1 MAFLRYLFP
10 EEDRLTKIVKRIGK
24 IADQCGL
31 EVYLVG
37 GVIRDKFLGRPTK
50 DIDIAVVGDAIEFA
64 HKIAYS
70 FRLKRVVEYREF
82 GTASIPY
89 RGINIEVATARSE
102 VYRPD
107 SRKPIVFES
116 DLHGDLARRDFTINT
131 LAMPLNEDRIFT
143 LIDPF
148 GGLRDLN
155 SGLIRT
161 PLDPV
166 TTFSED
172 PLRILRAI
180 RFATQLGFHIER
192 STFNAIREVK
202 ERLSIVSQERIT
214 EELKKIIMSPIK
226 PSKGFILMLQAGLL
240 PLVLP
245 EVDALRGIDQRDGF
259 HHKDVFYHTMQVLDN
274 ISKYTDKFELRFT
287 ALVHD
292 IAKPV
297 TKKFVEGKGW
307 TFHGHNEVAA
317 PIIRNICRRLRLPNK
332 VMEYAVKL
340 TRLHLR
346 PISLAEEGVT
356 DSAVR
361 RLIVEAGED
370 LDDLITLCRAD
381 VTSKNPEKVAEYMGN
396 FDRVVK
402 RVNEVKE
409 KDRLRSFQ
417 SPVRGDEIMQ
427 ICNLQPGPAVGY
439 IKKAIEEAILN
450 GEIPNTYEAAKDFL
464 LANKDRLLSEFQKSS
479 SDKGQPKK
487 PNSI

>member
-10 EEDRLTKIVKRIGK
+10 EEDRLTKIIKRIGK
-24 IADQCGL
+24 IADQSGV

-50 DIDIAVVGDAIEFA
+50 DIDITVIGNGIDFA
-64 HKIAYS
+64 HRIAHS
-70 FRLKRVVEYREF
+70 FRLKRVIEYKEF

-102 VYRPD
+102 VYKSE

-116 DLHGDLARRDFTINT
+116 NLQEDLARRDFTINT
-131 LAMPLNEDRIFT
+131 LAMPLNEEKIFT
-143 LIDPF
+143 LIDYF

-180 RFATQLGFHIER
+180 RFATQLGFRIEH
-192 STFNAIREVK
+192 STFNAIKQVR
-202 ERLSIVSQERIT
+202 ERLKIVSQERIT

-226 PSKGFILMLQAGLL
+226 PSKGFILMLQTGLL

-245 EVDALRGIDQRDGF
+245 EIDALRGVDQRNGF

-274 ISKYTDKFELRFT
+274 ISKYTDRFELRFA

-292 IAKPV
+292 IAKPL

-307 TFHGHNEVAA
+307 TFHGHNEVAV
-317 PIIRNICRRLRLPNK
+317 PIIKTMCRRLRLPNK
-332 VMEYAVKL
+332 VMEYAIKL

-370 LDDLITLCRAD
+370 LEDLITLCRAD

-396 FDRVVK
+396 FDRVVR
-402 RVNEVKE
+402 RVQEVKE
-409 KDRLRSFQ
+409 KDRLRAFQ

-450 GEIPNTYEAAKDFL
+450 GEIPNTYESAKDFL
-464 LANKDRLLSEFQKSS
+464 LNNKDRLLDEFQKSS
-479 SDKGQPKK
+479 SAKK
-487 PNSI
+487 DNQKKKT

>member
-1 MAFLRYLFP
+1 
-10 EEDRLTKIVKRIGK
+10 
-24 IADQCGL
+24 
-31 EVYLVG
+31 
-37 GVIRDKFLGRPTK
+37 
-50 DIDIAVVGDAIEFA
+50 
-64 HKIAYS
+64 
-70 FRLKRVVEYREF
+70 
-82 GTASIPY
+82 
-89 RGINIEVATARSE
+89 
-102 VYRPD
+102 
-107 SRKPIVFES
+107 
-116 DLHGDLARRDFTINT
+116 
-131 LAMPLNEDRIFT
+131 
-143 LIDPF
+143 
-148 GGLRDLN
+148 
-155 SGLIRT
+155 
-161 PLDPV
+161 
-166 TTFSED
+166 
-172 PLRILRAI
+172 
-180 RFATQLGFHIER
+180 
-192 STFNAIREVK
+192 
-202 ERLSIVSQERIT
+202 
-214 EELKKIIMSPIK
+214 
-226 PSKGFILMLQAGLL
+226 
-240 PLVLP
+240 
-245 EVDALRGIDQRDGF
+245 
-259 HHKDVFYHTMQVLDN
+259 
-274 ISKYTDKFELRFT
+274 
-287 ALVHD
+287 
-292 IAKPV
+292 
-297 TKKFVEGKGW
+297 
-307 TFHGHNEVAA
+307 
-317 PIIRNICRRLRLPNK
+317 
-332 VMEYAVKL
+332 MEYAVKL